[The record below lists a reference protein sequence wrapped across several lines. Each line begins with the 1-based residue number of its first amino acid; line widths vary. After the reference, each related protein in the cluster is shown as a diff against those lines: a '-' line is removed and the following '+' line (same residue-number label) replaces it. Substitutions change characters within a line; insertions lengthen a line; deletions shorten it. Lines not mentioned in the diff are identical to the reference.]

1 MPHPASTFAEI
12 PHGQA
17 HELITARFEL
27 HPLQQLA
34 RAPLV
39 LAALGREPAQIL
51 RVAGQPVAQPLQLR
65 QRQQA
70 RAAGDLAP
78 DLGHVRRR

>member
-12 PHGQA
+12 PHRQV
-17 HELITARFEL
+17 HELIAARFEL

-34 RAPLV
+34 RATLV
-39 LAALGREPAQIL
+39 LEALGREPAQIM
-51 RVAGQPVAQPLQLR
+51 RVADQPVAQPLQLR
-65 QRQQA
+65 QAQQA

-78 DLGHVRRR
+78 EHGHVRRR